1 VEQGH
6 GQGQGQGQHI
16 AIEPNVISVA
26 DAARML
32 NMSMG
37 TIRYRIKQGKYN
49 AVKAMTPTGETYMI
63 NRADFLRAH
72 PECANTTDVDAFDAE
87 RINAVAPGAPQT
99 APSFVGGASD
109 ADGPPVI
116 DAEMPRPRSNGVTA
130 TRDDQ
135 QAAFMALLGHG
146 LREAIAPV
154 AAHMD
159 NAHALVRDATV
170 SQERVT
176 LAAMASVDQ
185 SNAAL
190 RDAEAR
196 AAQQTERA
204 IRAEADAATLRA
216 HLTQIEC
223 EARQRETHPARRLV
237 RAMGF

>member
-1 VEQGH
+1 MEQGHGH
-6 GQGQGQGQHI
+6 GQGQHV
-16 AIEPNVISVA
+16 AIETNVISVA

-63 NRADFLRAH
+63 NRADFLRVH
-72 PECANTTDVDAFDAE
+72 SECATTPDADSFDAE
-87 RINAVAPGAPQT
+87 RIKTVAPGAPQT
-99 APSFVGGASD
+99 AASFVGGILD
-109 ADGPPVI
+109 ADGLPVI
-116 DAEMPRPRSNGVTA
+116 DAEIPRPRNSGVTV
-130 TRDDQ
+130 TRNDQ
-135 QAAFMALLGHG
+135 QAAFMALFGHG

-154 AAHMD
+154 AAHID
-159 NAHALVRDATV
+159 NAHALVRDATS

-204 IRAEADAATLRA
+204 IRAEADTATLRA
-216 HLTQIEC
+216 CIAQMERDTQ
-223 EARQRETHPARRLV
+223 QRDAHPARRFV